1 MLRLK
6 EQVQALQSAL
16 RRRKGDSSIESSV
29 ANYFCL
35 RKKMKDAKKLIASLK
50 QMDNKFGASP
60 FLDQDH
66 QLSDVIQVIREV
78 ACKKL
83 EALVMSIEDKENCL
97 EGLFRSLI

>member
-60 FLDQDH
+60 LLDQDH
-66 QLSDVIQVIREV
+66 QLSAVIQVIREV
-78 ACKKL
+78 HVKNL
-83 EALVMSIEDKENCL
+83 RLW
-97 EGLFRSLI
+97 